1 VRDINPLLLSEFAD
15 FFFVDTTPFQLKYW
29 KHPGKDHYDWRGVA
43 PRGKYIANLLK
54 VHFWK
59 EALSMLQ
66 KLREKTSFVDSG
78 MQDLDDA
85 LNKSTASWKI
95 VIGHHTMRSVSEHG
109 DTKELL
115 KLLLPVL
122 KVIQKWPQL
131 FSAFK
136 SSVKKL
142 FF

>member
-1 VRDINPLLLSEFAD
+1 
-15 FFFVDTTPFQLKYW
+15 
-29 KHPGKDHYDWRGVA
+29 
-43 PRGKYIANLLK
+43 
-54 VHFWK
+54 
-59 EALSMLQ
+59 MLQ

-122 KVIQKWPQL
+122 KVIQK
-131 FSAFK
+131 
-136 SSVKKL
+136 
-142 FF
+142 